1 MGKRIAMVGT
11 GALGGY
17 VGGNFAHAGED
28 VTFIDMWQDNLDA
41 IATRGLELDGV
52 TPEEKFTVRS
62 AGTIHLDDIG
72 ALAAGGP
79 VDIAFVS
86 VKSYDTER
94 VTKAIRPYLAPDAWV
109 ISLQNCINE
118 EVISGIVGAERTLGV
133 IASIIS
139 VELYEAGR
147 IRRMAAKGGARH
159 TVFRVGELDC
169 RITPRVEELVKMFSM
184 IDSAKPTDNLW
195 GERWT
200 KLCQNGMRNGIAA
213 VTSVTSGECDRNDVL
228 RRFAIRLGG
237 EGVRV
242 GQKLGYRL
250 VKMGELDCEKIALA
264 AEGNADALAEVER
277 IMVGRT
283 SSNPR
288 AGIQRPSM
296 AQDMAKGR
304 RTEIEFMNGYIARK
318 GRAVGVPT
326 PSHDR
331 LVELVLK
338 VERGELKPSPVNL
351 GA

>member
-1 MGKRIAMVGT
+1 MGKRIVMVGT

-28 VTFIDMWQDNLDA
+28 VTFVDMWKENLDA

-52 TPEEKFTVRS
+52 TPEEKFTVRN
-62 AGTIHLDDIG
+62 AKTLHLDEIAGLGEG
-72 ALAAGGP
+72 AP
-79 VDIAFVS
+79 VDIAFIS
-86 VKSYDTER
+86 VKSYDTDR
-94 VTKAIRPYLAPDAWV
+94 VTRAVAPFLAPDAWV

-118 EVISGIVGAERTLGV
+118 DAISAIVGKERTLGV

-139 VELYEAGR
+139 VELYAAGR
-147 IRRMAAKGGARH
+147 IRRMAAKGGAKH
-159 TVFRVGELDC
+159 TVFRVGELDGAV
-169 RITPRVEELVKMFSM
+169 TPRVNELVKMFSV
-184 IDSAKPTDNLW
+184 IDSVKPTQNLW

-200 KLCQNGMRNGIAA
+200 KLCQNGMRNGVAA
-213 VTSVTSGECDRNDVL
+213 VTGVTSGECDRNDVL
-228 RRFAIRLGG
+228 RRFAIALGG

-250 VKMGELDCEKIALA
+250 EKMGELDCEKIALA
-264 AEGNADALAEVER
+264 SEGNAGALAEVER

-304 RTEIEFMNGYIARK
+304 RTEIEFMNGYISRK
-318 GRAVGVPT
+318 GREVGIPT

-338 VERGELKPSPVNL
+338 VERGELKPSPANL

>member
-1 MGKRIAMVGT
+1 M
-11 GALGGY
+11 
-17 VGGNFAHAGED
+17 
-28 VTFIDMWQDNLDA
+28 
-41 IATRGLELDGV
+41 
-52 TPEEKFTVRS
+52 
-62 AGTIHLDDIG
+62 
-72 ALAAGGP
+72 
-79 VDIAFVS
+79 
-86 VKSYDTER
+86 
-94 VTKAIRPYLAPDAWV
+94 

-118 EVISGIVGAERTLGV
+118 DTISAIVGKERTLGV

-147 IRRMAAKGGARH
+147 IRRMAAKGGTKH
-159 TVFRVGELDC
+159 TVFRVGELDGTV
-169 RITPRVEELVKMFSM
+169 TPRVNELVKMFSV
-184 IDSAKPTDNLW
+184 IDSVKPTQNLW

-200 KLCQNGMRNGIAA
+200 KLCQNGMRNGVAA
-213 VTSVTSGECDRNDVL
+213 VTGVTSGECDRNDVL
-228 RRFAIRLGG
+228 RRFAIALGG

-250 VKMGELDCEKIALA
+250 EKMGELDCEKIALA
-264 AEGNADALAEVER
+264 SEGNTEALAEVER

-304 RTEIEFMNGYIARK
+304 RTEIEFMNGYISRK
-318 GRAVGVPT
+318 GREVGIPT

-338 VERGELKPSPVNL
+338 VERGELKPSPANL